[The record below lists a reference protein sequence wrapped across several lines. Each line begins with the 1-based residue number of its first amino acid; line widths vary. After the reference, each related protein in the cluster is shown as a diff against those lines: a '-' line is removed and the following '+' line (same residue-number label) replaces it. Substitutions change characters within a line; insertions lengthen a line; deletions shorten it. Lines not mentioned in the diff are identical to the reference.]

1 MSDLAPTIR
10 RRPRR
15 ALFVCAALFAISA
28 PALVWIGRSSA
39 GPATPAHPATVSKAF
54 ANVPT
59 GKADAVDVSDD
70 IPCTVSPNYTDMP
83 GMSATFKLG
92 GAAGR
97 PVLVL
102 MQGQWFLPNDGV
114 TIRIRLVIDGVVQSG
129 STDVLVAERP
139 TGVALVDGTHGFNF
153 VSDALTPGTHTAK
166 IQWHD
171 NGVNFGCIANRSL
184 IVMHK

>member
-1 MSDLAPTIR
+1 MSQLAQAIH

-15 ALFVCAALFAISA
+15 SQLVCAALFALMA
-28 PALVWIGRSSA
+28 PTLIWIGRSSA
-39 GPATPAHPATVSKAF
+39 GPAGLAQPGAISKTV

-59 GKADAVDVSDD
+59 GKADAVSLTD
-70 IPCTVSPNYTDMP
+70 IPCTISPNYTDMP
-83 GMSATFKLG
+83 GTSVTFKLG
-92 GAAGR
+92 GTAPR

-102 MQGQWFLPNDGV
+102 LEGQWFFPNEGV
-114 TIRIRLVIDGVVQSG
+114 TVRVRLVIDGVVQSG
-129 STDVLVAERP
+129 PTEVLVAERP

-153 VSDALTPGTHTAK
+153 VSDTLFAGTHTAK

-171 NGVNFGCIANRSL
+171 NGVNFGCVTNRTL